1 MLSPSNSIEIHP
13 EGQQQQKRVK
23 EEEGEQDVG
32 CIDRASVE
40 ILNQEVKGQNQSRL
54 ASVCP
59 SVPGVAPSFP
69 SLLPNTCNSWCYLT
83 YTKPNP
89 SALDKRKPSVYS
101 SWSTAGYDPNP
112 PGLSSKTALSLLT
125 CKQRLGPSVYT
136 TSPMSASTTESV
148 EQEGKRRPRREVITT
163 LPVKLTLHL

>member
-23 EEEGEQDVG
+23 EEEGERDVG
-32 CIDRASVE
+32 CTDEASVD
-40 ILNQEVKGQNQSRL
+40 ILSQEVKGQNQSCV
-54 ASVCP
+54 ASVGP
-59 SVPGVAPSFP
+59 SAPGVAPSFP

-125 CKQRLGPSVYT
+125 CKQRHGPSVYT
-136 TSPMSASTTESV
+136 MSPMSASTTESV
-148 EQEGKRRPRREVITT
+148 ELGGKTRPRREVVTT
-163 LPVKLTLHL
+163 LPT